1 MNTKIIKYAP
11 GIMAEAVDTMIER
24 TNQVLAISTRAS
36 EDGIKDLINFNTFDD
51 KKLAIIT
58 DRMPEINRATKA
70 FGKQN
75 SQTTSK
81 LMSLTMLNTGPYH
94 RLKQCLAQ
102 IERKRG
108 ALKENTF
115 KMQGSALKLR
125 KHEAK
130 REDLAEDIAL
140 LTAELEALGSSGEI
154 SDDFQD
160 QARRLERKI
169 RDLHFEEDA
178 LDIKVTKIIAGLV
191 DSQEYYEAALK
202 EIGIF
207 QDSYEQIKISNNI
220 PDTWDEQDYEEAECL
235 AHVKTAFNHGIRDIT
250 SHGKLGMGTLEY
262 LEQFGV
268 NPSAAESLIHG
279 YLADNAAMLDGGEKL
294 PHIDNLHSFLDE
306 MGELFKDSYLDA
318 LKNVGLDT
326 LMSKWCIYV
335 DPERVKAREA
345 AAKAANVANANPG
358 DE

>member
-1 MNTKIIKYAP
+1 MNKLIKYEA
-11 GIMAEAVDTMIER
+11 GVLAEAVDTMIEK
-24 TNQVLAISTRAS
+24 TTKVLAISTRAS
-36 EDGIKDLINFNTFDD
+36 SDEVKDLINFNTFDD
-51 KKLAIIT
+51 KKLAKIS

-75 SQTTSK
+75 SQATSK
-81 LMSLTMLNTGPYH
+81 LMSLTMLNAGPYH

-115 KMQGSALKLR
+115 KMQSQALKLR

-130 REDLAEDIAL
+130 REDLIEDIATM
-140 LTAELEALGSSGEI
+140 TAELEATGSKEEI
-154 SDDFQD
+154 SSID
-160 QARRLERKI
+160 QANMKSLERSI
-169 RDLHFEEDA
+169 RDLHFQEEE
-178 LDIKVTKIIAGLV
+178 LEIKIAKIIAGLV

-202 EIGIF
+202 EIGLY

-220 PDTWDEQDYEEAECL
+220 PDTWDEQDYEEAEIL

-268 NPSAAESLIHG
+268 NPSAAETLINE
-279 YLADNAAMLDGGEKL
+279 YLGKNAEMIERGEEL
-294 PHIDNLHSFLDE
+294 PHIDNLHGFLDE
-306 MGELFKDSYLDA
+306 MGEMFKDSYLDA
-318 LKNVGLDT
+318 MKNVGLET
-326 LMSKWCIYV
+326 LLSKWCIYV
-335 DPERVKAREA
+335 DPERVKARAAETA
-345 AAKAANVANANPG
+345 AAAAAEG
-358 DE
+358 GE

>member
-1 MNTKIIKYAP
+1 MSNKIIKYESGA
-11 GIMAEAVDTMIER
+11 MAEAVETMIIK
-24 TNQVLAISTRAS
+24 TTKVLAISTRAS
-36 EDGIKDLINFNTFDD
+36 DENVKDLINFNTFDD
-51 KKLAIIT
+51 KKLAIIS

-81 LMSLTMLNTGPYH
+81 LMSLTMLNSGPYH

-115 KMQGSALKLR
+115 KMQGQALKLR

-130 REDLAEDIAL
+130 REDLIEDIAEY
-140 LTAELEALGSSGEI
+140 TAKLETITTAGKI
-154 SDDFQD
+154 SNDDQPEAK
-160 QARRLERKI
+160 QLERGI
-169 RDLHFEEDA
+169 RDLHFEEDG
-178 LDIKVTKIIAGLV
+178 LEIKIAKIVAGLV

-202 EIGIF
+202 EIGIY
-207 QDSYEQIKISNNI
+207 QDSYEQIKKSNDI
-220 PDTWDEQDYEEAECL
+220 PETWDEQDYEEAEVL

-268 NPSAAESLIHG
+268 NPSAAESLIQE
-279 YLADNAAMLDGGEKL
+279 YLKKNAEIIAAGKEL
-294 PHIDNLHSFLDE
+294 PHIDNLHDFLSE

-318 LKNVGLDT
+318 LKNVGLET
-326 LMSKWCIYV
+326 LMSKWCIYT
-335 DPERVKAREA
+335 DPERVKEREK
-345 AAKAANVANANPG
+345 AAKTSG
-358 DE
+358 EDHE